1 LEDNSREIKNM
12 SHVETSI
19 QGHILDIQIRRP
31 EKLNALSVEMY
42 HDLCGVLAELDGNPQ
57 LRVAVL
63 HAEGKHFTAGVELD
77 EWAPHFGSGQ
87 GFPLKESGIDIFGLV
102 GPRRRKP
109 VVQAVQGYCF
119 TWGVEMMLNMD
130 IRIAADDTQFAM
142 LEVQRGLYPCGGA
155 TIRLPQQMGRANAQ
169 RYLLTGERW
178 SAAEA
183 YRLGLVQEVVPAGQQ
198 HEAAMKVA
206 ESIARAAPLAVE
218 GVIKAVHFAAHHP
231 ETEAVEQMFTDLV
244 PVMQSEDASEG
255 IQSFIERREAVFKG
269 H

>member
-1 LEDNSREIKNM
+1 MSYTEI
-12 SHVETSI
+12 SV

-31 EKLNALSVEMY
+31 EKFNALSVEMY
-42 HDLCGVLAELDGNPQ
+42 HELCRGLAELDRNPQ

-77 EWAPHFGSGQ
+77 EWAAHFGSGQ
-87 GFPLKESGIDIFGLV
+87 GFPLEEGAIDLFGLA

-119 TWGVEMMLNMD
+119 TWGVEAMLNMEV
-130 IRIAADDTQFAM
+130 RIAADDTQFAM

-155 TIRLPQQMGRANAQ
+155 TLRLPQQMGWANAQ

-183 YRLGLVQEVVPAGQQ
+183 YRLGLVQEVVPAGEQ
-198 HEAAMKVA
+198 HRAAMKVA
-206 ESIARAAPLAVE
+206 EAIAKAAPLAVE
-218 GVIKAVHFAAHHP
+218 GVMKSVNFAAHHP
-231 ETEAVEQMFTDLV
+231 QTEAVEQMFADLV
-244 PVMQSEDASEG
+244 PVMRSEDAAEG
-255 IQSFIERREAVFKG
+255 LRSFIERREAVFKG
-269 H
+269 R

>member
-1 LEDNSREIKNM
+1 M
-12 SHVETSI
+12 SAIETSI
-19 QGHILDIQIRRP
+19 QGHVLDIQIRRP
-31 EKLNALSVEMY
+31 EKFNALSLELY
-42 HDLCGVLAELDGNPQ
+42 HELCGALAELDDNPQ

-77 EWAPHFGSGQ
+77 EWAPHFESGQ
-87 GFPLKESGIDIFGLV
+87 GFPLKEGGIDIFGLA

-109 VVQAVQGYCF
+109 VVQAIQGYCF
-119 TWGVEMMLNMD
+119 TWGVEMMLNMEV
-130 IRIAADDTQFAM
+130 RIAADDTQFAM

-155 TIRLPQQMGRANAQ
+155 TIRLPQQMGWANAQ

-183 YRLGLVQEVVPAGQQ
+183 FRLGLVQEVVTVGQQ

-206 ESIARAAPLAVE
+206 EAIARAAPLAVE
-218 GVIKAVHFAAHHP
+218 GVIKAVHFAAHHS
-231 ETEAVEQMFTDLV
+231 EARAVEQIFADLV
-244 PVMQSEDASEG
+244 PVMRSEDAAEG
-255 IQSFIERREAVFKG
+255 IQSFMERREAVFKG